1 MDSLVKN
8 IDELIE
14 KRSLLKHQFYLMWT
28 EGKLTLDALN
38 GYSKEYFQLV
48 KAIPSFVGT
57 IMEQSPNAVKNEI
70 ASNQKEEAE
79 HIKPWMKF
87 AGAVGVS
94 QEELERYQGLEKTRH
109 AVSNLSTLMNS
120 FEGGTAAMYSLE
132 LEIPKIS
139 LSKIDGLRKFYN
151 MTSEDAIEYFRLHT
165 EADIRHAAVWR
176 RILEKTPSEKEEELF
191 QIANKSISAQNLL
204 LDSCYEAYC

>member
-1 MDSLVKN
+1 MNSLIKN

-48 KAIPSFVGT
+48 KAVPSFVGT
-57 IMEQSPNAVKNEI
+57 IMKQSPNAVKNEI

-151 MTSEDAIEYFRLHT
+151 MTSEDVIEYFRLHT

-176 RILEKTPSEKEEELF
+176 RILEKMPSEKEEELF
-191 QIANKSISAQNLL
+191 QIAGMSISAQNLL

>member
-1 MDSLVKN
+1 MNPLIKN

-48 KAIPSFVGT
+48 KVIPSFVGT

-176 RILEKTPSEKEEELF
+176 RILEKTLSEKEEELF
-191 QIANKSISAQNLL
+191 QIAGKSISAQNLL

>member
-1 MDSLVKN
+1 MNPLIKN

-57 IMEQSPNAVKNEI
+57 IMEHSPNAVKNEI

-176 RILEKTPSEKEEELF
+176 RILEKTLSEKEEELF
-191 QIANKSISAQNLL
+191 QIASKSISAQNLL

>member
-1 MDSLVKN
+1 MNPLIKN

>member
-1 MDSLVKN
+1 MNSLVKR

-14 KRSLLKHQFYLMWT
+14 KQSLLKHQFYLMWT
-28 EGKLTLDALN
+28 EGKLTLDSLN

-79 HIKPWMKF
+79 HITPWMKF
-87 AGAVGVS
+87 AGALGVS
-94 QEELERYQGLEKTRH
+94 QDELERYPGLDKTRQ
-109 AVSNLSTLMNS
+109 AVSNLSVLMGT
-120 FEGGTAAMYSLE
+120 FEGGAAAMYSLE
-132 LEIPKIS
+132 QEIPKIS
-139 LSKIDGLRKFYN
+139 LSKIDGLRKFYDI
-151 MTSEDAIEYFRLHT
+151 TSDDAIEYFRLHT

-176 RILEKTPSEKEEELF
+176 RILEKTPSKNEEELF
-191 QIANKSISAQNLL
+191 QIASKSVSAQNLL

>member
-70 ASNQKEEAE
+70 ASNQKEEDE

>member
-48 KAIPSFVGT
+48 KAVPSFVGT

-94 QEELERYQGLEKTRH
+94 QEELERYHGLEKTRH
-109 AVSNLSTLMNS
+109 AISNLSTLMNS